1 MSQLPAWLRDG
12 NTDSTTASSS
22 SSNGST
28 SSSATAAAGARAGR
42 QQPAPPLYCPKALLL
57 LSHYPF
63 YNVYSQFLQQLYRI
77 SLSEAPV
84 PIERYI
90 SNFVCEVPLPPQGQ
104 VRQVYAIIYIYR
116 ISFTNPS
123 CVVLLHHYMYSVL
136 HAIVLRQ

>member
-12 NTDSTTASSS
+12 NTDSTTAASSN

-28 SSSATAAAGARAGR
+28 TTTTAAGARAGR

-104 VRQVYAIIYIYR
+104 
-116 ISFTNPS
+116 
-123 CVVLLHHYMYSVL
+123 
-136 HAIVLRQ
+136 

>member
-12 NTDSTTASSS
+12 NTDSTTATS

-28 SSSATAAAGARAGR
+28 SRTTAAAGARAGR

-104 VRQVYAIIYIYR
+104 V
-116 ISFTNPS
+116 P
-123 CVVLLHHYMYSVL
+123 
-136 HAIVLRQ
+136 